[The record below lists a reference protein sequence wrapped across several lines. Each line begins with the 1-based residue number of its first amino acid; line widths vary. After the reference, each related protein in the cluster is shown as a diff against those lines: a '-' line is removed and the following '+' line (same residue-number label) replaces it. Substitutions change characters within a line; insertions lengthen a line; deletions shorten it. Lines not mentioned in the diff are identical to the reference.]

1 MVGSP
6 RMDKNGNHMAEMI
19 LNLTL
24 EIIYLLTGEVPFRCQ
39 DVTVYFSLEE
49 WEYIKRHKDMYHLD
63 VMVDNYQ
70 SLTSLYSSSLR
81 SISDIF
87 SSLPLIYNCQE
98 NNNVLQDKVEELADI
113 KCEELPEDKEMYVE
127 DSQQC
132 NEEGITSCI
141 VTEQVQENSRS
152 WRSIGSPVFYRKRDC
167 TRNLEERFPFSQDY
181 QVEYNDVLQD
191 DSGERSISSLNLFLL
206 NRELPTDPNNP
217 KEPSPDQ
224 LLNDQQDMTPHGGK
238 IFTCTECG
246 KNFKTKCSLCR
257 HTRIHKNERP
267 FLCSECG
274 KCFIQRSHLAQH
286 QKNHR
291 GEKPFSCPEC
301 GKCFTQKSSL
311 SDHRRIHTG
320 EKPFCCSE
328 CQKCFKQKS
337 DLVRH
342 QRIHTGE
349 KPYSCLECGK
359 CFSVK
364 SNLVEHQ
371 KNHMEDKPYSC
382 SECGK
387 GFLGKRYLIKHQLSH
402 TREKFFYVQNEGN
415 VLPYV

>member
-1 MVGSP
+1 
-6 RMDKNGNHMAEMI
+6 MDKNGNHMAEMI

-24 EIIYLLTGEVPFRCQ
+24 EMIYLLTGEVPLRCQ

-49 WEYIKRHKDMYHLD
+49 WDYIKRHKDMYYPD

-81 SISDIF
+81 SIPDIF
-87 SSLPLIYNCQE
+87 SSRPLVYNCQE
-98 NNNVLQDKVEELADI
+98 NNNVLHDCKVEELADI
-113 KCEELPEDKEMYVE
+113 KCEIITEDKEMYVE
-127 DSQQC
+127 DNLQF
-132 NEEGITSCI
+132 NEDGMTTCI
-141 VTEQVQENSRS
+141 STEQVQENCHS
-152 WRSIGSPVFYRKRDC
+152 WKNLEFPASHSKRDF
-167 TRNLEERFPFSQDY
+167 TRNLEEYLSFSQDY
-181 QVEYNDVLQD
+181 KVEYNDVLQD
-191 DSGERSISSLNLFLL
+191 DSGEHSISSLNLFLL
-206 NRELPTDPNNP
+206 NRELSTDPINS
-217 KEPSPDQ
+217 KE
-224 LLNDQQDMTPHGGK
+224 LNDQQDMTPHGGK

-291 GEKPFSCPEC
+291 GERPFSCPEC

-311 SDHRRIHTG
+311 CGHRRIHTG

-359 CFSVK
+359 CFTVK

-371 KNHMEDKPYSC
+371 KNHIANKPYSC

-387 GFLGKRYLIKHQLSH
+387 GFLGKRYLIKHQKSH
-402 TREKFFYVQNEGN
+402 KGKLFSC
-415 VLPYV
+415 